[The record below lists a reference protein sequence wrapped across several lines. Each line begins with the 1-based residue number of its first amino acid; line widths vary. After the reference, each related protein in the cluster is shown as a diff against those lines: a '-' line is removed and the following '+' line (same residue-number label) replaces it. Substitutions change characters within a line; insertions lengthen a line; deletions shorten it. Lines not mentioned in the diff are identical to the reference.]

1 MIETDEVSEQ
11 LCTDIAMFETGR
23 IFSKDSSYYYI
34 GRFAASSDVLR
45 GVLTVT
51 FYVGPFSS

>member
-1 MIETDEVSEQ
+1 
-11 LCTDIAMFETGR
+11 MFETGR

-51 FYVGPFSS
+51 FYVGQFSS